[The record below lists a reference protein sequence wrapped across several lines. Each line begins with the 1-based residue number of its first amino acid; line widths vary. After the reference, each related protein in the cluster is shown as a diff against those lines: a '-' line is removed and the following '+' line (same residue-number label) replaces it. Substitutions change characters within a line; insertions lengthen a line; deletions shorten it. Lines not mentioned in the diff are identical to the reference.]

1 MVNTEGWQGKQ
12 STSEYTA
19 IALGCARHSIA
30 QPVLFG
36 LYTSVHEESMVPD
49 HQLQLKISK
58 GCIMLSSIRD

>member
-19 IALGCARHSIA
+19 IALGCARHSVA

-36 LYTSVHEESMVPD
+36 LYTSVHEESMAPD
-49 HQLQLKISK
+49 HPLQLKMPKS
-58 GCIMLSSIRD
+58 CTMLRSLHD